1 MSYVFG
7 PVPSRRLG
15 MSLGVDLI
23 PLKTCTFDCIY
34 CQVGRT
40 TSKISVPDRFLPV
53 RDVIFEIEKKL
64 RKTTPDAITLAGSGE
79 PTLHSEI
86 DRVIGSIKD
95 MTDIRVALL
104 TNGSL
109 FWKAEVRKR
118 VLMADVIMPTLTT
131 VSDRTFKLIHRAH
144 HDLDLHTIIDGLISL
159 RDEYRGQ
166 IFLELVF
173 LSGFN
178 DSESEVH
185 ALKEVVEQIRPE
197 KIQINTVVRPPADRK
212 AISIDK
218 NRLEELKELFGERS
232 EIIAGTPVGT
242 RQWQRDTLSE
252 DIIEMVKRRPLRIV
266 DISMSLG
273 MPGDEIE
280 PVIKGLLIKGYI
292 IRQEHLGEIYYS
304 GNE

>member
-1 MSYVFG
+1 
-7 PVPSRRLG
+7 
-15 MSLGVDLI
+15 
-23 PLKTCTFDCIY
+23 
-34 CQVGRT
+34 
-40 TSKISVPDRFLPV
+40 
-53 RDVIFEIEKKL
+53 
-64 RKTTPDAITLAGSGE
+64 
-79 PTLHSEI
+79 
-86 DRVIGSIKD
+86 
-95 MTDIRVALL
+95 
-104 TNGSL
+104 
-109 FWKAEVRKR
+109 
-118 VLMADVIMPTLTT
+118 
-131 VSDRTFKLIHRAH
+131 
-144 HDLDLHTIIDGLISL
+144 
-159 RDEYRGQ
+159 
-166 IFLELVF
+166 
-173 LSGFN
+173 
-178 DSESEVH
+178 
-185 ALKEVVEQIRPE
+185 VEQIRPE

-242 RQWQRDTLSE
+242 GQWQRDTLSE